1 MSFKLCSF
9 APFITRNRRLHSA
22 REILAGKRART
33 IRDFCQAALRNDFS
47 AGHTGPRA
55 HIDDVVRRLDG
66 LLIMFHNDH
75 GVAGIP
81 QLLEQHNELRVVFLV
96 QSDTGLVENI
106 KDPRQVRSELCS
118 EPHPLSLATRES
130 HGRSIEG

>member
-1 MSFKLCSF
+1 M
-9 APFITRNRRLHSA
+9 ISA
-22 REILAGKRART
+22 RLPCAT
-33 IRDFCQAALRNDFS
+33 ISPPVTPAQ
-47 AGHTGPRA
+47 A

-118 EPHPLSLATRES
+118 SRTL
-130 HGRSIEG
+130 